1 MPIHQGCLKHIPPC
15 CSHGQPSHHG
25 LHKLLHEMVF
35 NLAIDAIVYQ
45 GIDLNIVRPANIE
58 GYCTGI
64 AKGLVRVGLHVG
76 RCHDFHADYDALTG
90 WISVTRLIIEEIE
103 PPVA

>member
-1 MPIHQGCLKHIPPC
+1 MRWFLT
-15 CSHGQPSHHG
+15 
-25 LHKLLHEMVF
+25 F
-35 NLAIDAIVYQ
+35 NDVECKAPAAIDAIVYQ

-58 GYCTGI
+58 GYCTRI

-103 PPVA
+103 PPVV